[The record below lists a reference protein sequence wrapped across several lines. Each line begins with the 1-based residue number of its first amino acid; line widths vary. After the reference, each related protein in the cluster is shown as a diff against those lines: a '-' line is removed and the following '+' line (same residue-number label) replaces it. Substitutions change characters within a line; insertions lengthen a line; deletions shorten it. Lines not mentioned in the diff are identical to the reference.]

1 VERIVVVGGG
11 LAGARSVQE
20 LRAQG
25 FGGQVVLLS
34 AERHLPYDRPP
45 LSKAVLLGHADGS
58 PLDVP
63 WESLDVDLRLGTTA
77 TALRPGVVETDGGE
91 LPYDGLVLATGARPR
106 MPPTME
112 GPRTH
117 VLRSLED
124 SLRLRGALVKGARV
138 VVVGA
143 GWIGA
148 EVATAAAAAGCTCTV
163 IEATA
168 APLSGALGEVGAVTV
183 PWYTALGI
191 ELRLATAVEAV
202 EPDGVALVGGERLPA
217 DVVVVG
223 VGAVPDTEWL
233 GSSGLELDAGV
244 VVDAHLAASWSGV
257 VAAGD
262 CAAWWSQRFG
272 TRLRVEHWDDA
283 LHAPTTAVATLL
295 GSPAVHDPVPY
306 FWSEQLGH
314 RVQHVGVAV
323 PGSVRVDRGWPD
335 DPDGFSVAWLAG
347 ERLVALLAVDRP
359 RDLAQARRRIADG
372 GHVDAAR
379 LADPAVPLKAV

>member
-11 LAGARSVQE
+11 LAGARSVQ
-20 LRAQG
+20 G
-25 FGGQVVLLS
+25 FSGEVVLLS

-45 LSKAVLLGHADGS
+45 LSKQVLLRSADDS

-63 WESLDVDLRLGTTA
+63 WSELDVELRLGTRA
-77 TALRPGVVETDGGE
+77 TGLRPGVVETDEGE
-91 LPYDGLVLATGARPR
+91 VPYDGLVLATGARPR
-106 MPPTME
+106 LPPTME

-117 VLRSLED
+117 VLRTLED
-124 SLRLRGALVKGARV
+124 ALRLREALVPGARV

-163 IEATA
+163 VDATT
-168 APLSGALGEVGAVTV
+168 APLSGALGEAGALTV
-183 PWYTALGI
+183 PWYSAAGI
-191 ELRLATAVEAV
+191 ELRLATAVEVV
-202 EPDGVALVGGERLPA
+202 EPDAVVLVGGERLPA

-223 VGAVPDTEWL
+223 IGAVPDVEWL
-233 GSSGLELDAGV
+233 GSSGLELDHGV
-244 VVDAHLAASWSGV
+244 VVDEHLATSWPGV

-262 CAAWWSQRFG
+262 CAAWWSQRFQ

-283 LHAPTTAVATLL
+283 LHAPTTAAATLL
-295 GSPAVHDPVPY
+295 GAPAVHDPVPY

-323 PGSVRVDRGWPD
+323 PGSVALHRGAPG

-372 GHVDAAR
+372 GPVDAAR